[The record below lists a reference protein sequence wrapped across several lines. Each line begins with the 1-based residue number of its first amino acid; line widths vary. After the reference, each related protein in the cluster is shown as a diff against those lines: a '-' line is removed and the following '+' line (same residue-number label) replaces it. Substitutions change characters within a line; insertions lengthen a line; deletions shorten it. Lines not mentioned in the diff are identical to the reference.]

1 MVTSL
6 WHGSALFDTS
16 LIDRCHRYREELPHQ
31 HNVGA
36 QAQSYHWTQNYWVS
50 QKEESE
56 LDIYKRGSIL
66 PESNLKTGFKASDF
80 FSFYLWIS
88 KEVTRPWF
96 SRSHV
101 YWIRTGKPNIIKPA
115 NYIPSPIISN
125 LQLYPISNFF
135 GPKRIPVKKERFNFK
150 SVLSIY

>member
-16 LIDRCHRYREELPHQ
+16 LNDRCHRYREELPHQ

-66 PESNLKTGFKASDF
+66 PESNLKTGFKSSDF
-80 FSFYLWIS
+80 FVFICGFLKKLLDHGSAVLTFIGY
-88 KEVTRPWF
+88 
-96 SRSHV
+96 
-101 YWIRTGKPNIIKPA
+101 TGKPNIIKPA
-115 NYIPSPIISN
+115 NYIPSPIISH
-125 LQLYPISNFF
+125 LQLYPISIFF
-135 GPKRIPVKKERFNFK
+135 GPIRIPMKKERFNFK